1 MSTIDDT
8 TLRQWLDLDLDG
20 GLPAAEKAQLE
31 ERLAADTG
39 LRAERQALAALHSLL
54 AQDRIEVRAG
64 FAARVQAALPAV
76 APWQRSKRAWLLP
89 AGLVAAFA
97 AAAALVLGG
106 AGAPAPEGAL
116 TGTAVALFDFLATTF
131 LAGAGLLAASWRGVG
146 MGLEEL
152 FAQSE
157 VNLVVFGVAVGCLNL
172 LFFRMLRRRRAAAAP
187 SPDTDKGNVR

>member
-8 TLRQWLDLDLDG
+8 TLRQWLDLDLDS

-39 LRAERQALAALHSLL
+39 LRAERQALAALHRLL

-64 FAARVQAALPAV
+64 FAARVQAALPT

-89 AGLVAAFA
+89 AGLVAGFG

-157 VNLVVFGVAVGCLNL
+157 ANLVVFGVAVGCLNL

-187 SPDTDKGNVR
+187 SPDTDKGNPR